1 MSAHYMARINQ
12 WVNEKLLFNITCKFV
27 GFDCM
32 AKNARNL
39 KNIAHN
45 VIKRHVQETCL
56 EC

>member
-1 MSAHYMARINQ
+1 MSAHYMARIDQ

-27 GFDCM
+27 GFDCK